1 MKTWR
6 KPSINIYNV
15 KVDENIA
22 SSGAAENG
30 NVTDWVWYI
39 NGSSQLH
46 KGGQYTWDQ
55 NGYIQ
60 NTEIM
65 VSQNAYGYALEQKY
79 VNRVR
84 GCKA

>member
-1 MKTWR
+1 MKTWMIPTMR
-6 KPSINIYNV
+6 VYEIRM
-15 KVDENIA
+15 DENIA
-22 SSGAAENG
+22 SSGVAED
-30 NVTDWVWYI
+30 VTDWIWYI
-39 NGSSQLH
+39 NGNSKPH
-46 KGGQYTWDQ
+46 KGGRYTWDQ

-79 VNRVR
+79 VNRVY